1 MTQQDLIEQFAIEQL
16 LYKYG
21 FSVDNRDVDAYASCF
36 TPDAVVWGVGVELR
50 NDVAGPAI
58 DMLSSMYEATL
69 HCVHNHMH
77 TVQGDRATGMTYCVA
92 SHIENRDGQRSKV
105 DMYIRYHDE
114 LAKQDGQWRF
124 SKRRLEVVWTT
135 TMPVDPAG

>member
-21 FSVDNRDVDAYASCF
+21 FDVDNRDAAAYADCF
-36 TPDAVVWGVGVELR
+36 TPDAVVSGPGFEMR
-50 NDVAGPAI
+50 NDVAGPTI

-69 HCVHNHMH
+69 HCVHNHTH
-77 TVQGDRATGMTYCVA
+77 TIQGDRATGVTYCVA
-92 SHIENRDGQRSKV
+92 SHIQNQDGQRSKM

-114 LAKQDGQWRF
+114 LVKQDGRWRF
-124 SKRRLEVVWTT
+124 SKRRLEVVCTT
-135 TMPVDPAG
+135 TVPVNPAG